1 MKKIVFTL
9 GFACFFGSIAIAQE
23 STKVAA
29 KKKSIS
35 LSASN
40 APISTADAKAE
51 MEVRVQAKKKHYA
64 EMQAAEA
71 KQEVSNEVSANDPKG
86 AKQRKSN

>member
-9 GFACFFGSIAIAQE
+9 AFACFLGSIAIAQE
-23 STKVAA
+23 PAKATV
-29 KKKSIS
+29 KKKSFP
-35 LSASN
+35 LLASN

-71 KQEVSNEVSANDPKG
+71 KQQASNEVSANDPKG

>member
-23 STKVAA
+23 PAKATA
-29 KKKSIS
+29 KKKSIP
-35 LSASN
+35 LLESN
-40 APISTADAKAE
+40 ASISTADAKAD

-71 KQEVSNEVSANDPKG
+71 KQQASNEVSSNDPKG